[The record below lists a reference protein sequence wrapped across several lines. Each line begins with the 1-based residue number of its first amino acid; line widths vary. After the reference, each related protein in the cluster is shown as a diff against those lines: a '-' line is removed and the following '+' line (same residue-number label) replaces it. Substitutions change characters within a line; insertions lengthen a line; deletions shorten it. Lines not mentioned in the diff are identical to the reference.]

1 MRPGTRRTLL
11 ALLCAPVVLLGVV
24 RPVSASTAARTA
36 PKSQRVIVKLTAPPA
51 LADAAGLRSRSAAT
65 RAITSAGV
73 RRRLATVRAQHQ
85 NFRAALR
92 RAGVHARITADL
104 TQVFNGVAM
113 TVSSAD
119 LPRLRS
125 SAGVAAVYP
134 DATMHAA
141 VDPDV
146 SITGAPQVWQT
157 TDPSGRPNQGEGEV
171 VAVVDTGIDYNH
183 PDLGGGFGPGHKVVG
198 GYDFVNNDPDP
209 MDDNGHGTHV
219 AGIMAGDPAEPGGR
233 EGEAPKATLTAYK
246 VLDSSGSGLEST
258 VIEGL
263 QAAVSADNPY
273 RADVV
278 NMSLGGPY
286 QPNDPLDQASEQ
298 AIHDGV
304 VVVAAAGNSGPGE
317 STVGS
322 PAEAPDVLAVGA
334 SVTGVDLPTIT
345 VTAPQNDPLR
355 SAQRLD
361 LSANPPA
368 GGEDLN
374 VVDVGNGLPS
384 GYNGVDATG
393 KAVLAAYNPFDLE
406 QVLQTAEQQGAAA
419 ILLNTPNY
427 YSFTGRQPGPVLPD
441 FAAGVVDDPDRL
453 SLVAEVINGTDAT
466 DIQQWLAQGPVQ
478 IHVGGTDA
486 TDLIASFSS
495 QGPALGS
502 YALKP
507 DLVAPGV
514 DIGSTWLN
522 GGYQDDSGT
531 SMAAPHV
538 AGAAAL
544 LLEAHPGWSATQVA
558 AALTAGSHLLSGYG
572 PTTAGAG
579 RLDVAAAD
587 QLNVLPSPRIVDLG
601 LADLSQS
608 AFSSSG
614 TVTLT
619 NVSSQAATV
628 HLSTQQAGSGST
640 QATVTPAS
648 GSVPPGGQLTVRLTV
663 RGQSATQPAD
673 QSGWIRVAQSGAPT
687 ESIPY
692 LLAVRPLDLH
702 PSPDPTASGTTVY
715 LHSEADLA
723 AAPNVVVNPPTGPR
737 LTLTATFDHPGWW
750 RVQVPAG
757 PAGAYQVTA
766 SALSTLG
773 PVITGQTA
781 FEETGPAPG
790 ASQWQSVGPDNEGA
804 AEMAFTSQPGRMYAI
819 PESISHAGLFRTD
832 DSGAT
837 WHELHG
843 LPVGDGVDLGLAA
856 DPTQPDTVYLAVEG
870 GGADPTYQGK
880 ILVSHDA
887 GDTWTTLPFP
897 DVSPHDLSIDAT
909 GNILTVPAFDG
920 NVYVSTDRGQ
930 TWTSYP
936 SPNGFP
942 QEARVIG
949 HDLYIAAGNGIYVI
963 RNIDSAPS
971 QPEKILT
978 APQEFQSFLD
988 VTGDGNILLA
998 NTGSQLLAS
1007 RDGGATWQTLFTP
1020 PSDDPFLFSAQ
1031 IVAGDIY
1038 VGTESHIY
1046 VDRGETN
1053 TWTTM
1058 PTPVSEDLFTV
1069 GSWDNTA
1076 QHLVVSAASSGL
1088 FSTSDAGAS
1097 YQRVG
1102 LADANVNAT
1111 VSDQNGSGQPSLLA
1125 GTTQNATST
1134 PLPEDPVVNA
1144 ATRDWGL
1151 TGHEGQIGFRVTTM
1165 SANPAQPNVVY
1176 AAVKNAFSRVNI
1188 ERSDDGGATWTGVE
1202 NTRVDGIPYQIL
1214 DDPANPSY
1222 VYLTIND
1229 PLSPGVLVSRDGGQ
1243 TWRKNDEPVVVQ
1255 AIAAD
1260 PTNPDRIWLGGPD
1273 GLYVSNDEGQSI
1285 TQLSSTPVSAIAVDP
1300 ANPQH
1305 LVVGGNGLYV
1315 SKDGGQTLRATDR
1328 SPFRL
1333 NISALQIAPGGA
1345 IYAADNATS
1354 DAAGLPVG
1362 GRGVLASTN
1371 NGQTWTN
1378 ISAGLPNLDVTS
1390 LAVSPDGNWLYAGTQ
1405 GGSIYRVPTKS

>member
-24 RPVSASTAARTA
+24 RPVSASTAAPVA
-36 PKSQRVIVKLTAPPA
+36 SKSQRVIVKLTAPPA

-65 RAITSAGV
+65 RAMTAAGV

-92 RAGVHARITADL
+92 RSGVHGRITADL

-113 TVSSAD
+113 TVPSAD
-119 LPRLRS
+119 LSRLRS
-125 SAGVAAVYP
+125 TAGVAAVYP

-157 TDPSGRPNQGEGEV
+157 TDPSGRQDQGEGEV
-171 VAVVDTGIDYNH
+171 VAVVDTGIDYND
-183 PDLGGGFGPGHKVVG
+183 PDLGGGFGPGYKVVA
-198 GYDFVNNDPDP
+198 GYDFVNNSPNP

-219 AGIMAGDPAEPGGR
+219 AGIIAGNPAEPGGR
-233 EGEAPKATLTAYK
+233 EGEAPQATLTAYK
-246 VLDSSGSGLEST
+246 VLDSSGNGLEST

-334 SVTGVDLPTIT
+334 SITGVDLPTIT
-345 VTAPQNDPLR
+345 VTAPQNDPL
-355 SAQRLD
+355 SDAQRLG

-368 GGEDLN
+368 GGEDLG

-384 GYNGVDATG
+384 DYNGVDAAG
-393 KAVLAAYNPFDLE
+393 KAVLIAYNSFDLQ
-406 QVLQTAEQQGAAA
+406 QVLLTAEQNGAAA
-419 ILLNTPNY
+419 VLLHTPNY
-427 YSFTGRQPGPVLPD
+427 YSITGSQPGPVLPD
-441 FAAGVVDDPDRL
+441 FAAGVVDDPDKL
-453 SLVAEVINGTDAT
+453 SLVAEVISGTDAT

-514 DIGSTWLN
+514 EIGSTWLN
-522 GGYQDDSGT
+522 GTYQDDSGT

-544 LLEAHPGWSATQVA
+544 LLEAHPGWSATQVG

-572 PTTAGAG
+572 ATIQGAG

-587 QLNVLPSPRIVDLG
+587 QLSVLPSPRIVDLG
-601 LADLSQS
+601 LADLSQPT
-608 AFSSSG
+608 FSSSG

-628 HLSTQQAGSGST
+628 HLSTQQGGSGSS

-648 GSVPPGGQLTVRLTV
+648 GQLPPGGQLTVRLTV
-663 RGQSATQPAD
+663 RGPSPTQPAD
-673 QSGWIRVAQSGAPT
+673 LTGWIRVAQTGAPT
-687 ESIPY
+687 ASLPY
-692 LLAVRPLDLH
+692 PLAVRPLDLH

-715 LHSEADLA
+715 IHSEADLA
-723 AAPNVVVNPPTGPR
+723 DPPSVVVNPPTGPR
-737 LTLTATFDHPGWW
+737 LTLTATFDHTAWW

-757 PAGAYQVTA
+757 PPGTYQVTA
-766 SALSTLG
+766 SAPSALG
-773 PVITGQTA
+773 PVLTGQAA
-781 FEETGPAPG
+781 FEETGPVPG

-804 AEMAFTSQPGRMYAI
+804 SEMAFTSQPGRMYAI
-819 PESISHAGLFRTD
+819 PESFSHAGLFRTD

-887 GDTWTTLPFP
+887 GATWTTLPFP
-897 DVSPHDLSIDAT
+897 DVAPHDLSIDAT
-909 GNILTVPAFDG
+909 GNILTVPAFNG
-920 NVYVSTDRGQ
+920 NVYVSTDQGQ

-949 HDLYIAAGNGIYVI
+949 HDLYIAAGNAIYVI
-963 RNIDSAPS
+963 RNIDSTPS

-978 APQEFQSFLD
+978 APQEFQSFLN

-998 NTGSQLLAS
+998 NTTSQLFAS

-1046 VDRGETN
+1046 VDRGEGD

-1069 GSWDNTA
+1069 GSWDNTP

-1111 VSDQNGSGQPSLLA
+1111 VADQNGAGQPSLLA

-1134 PLPEDPVVNA
+1134 LLPEDPVVNA

-1176 AAVKNAFSRVNI
+1176 AAVANAFSRVNI

-1202 NTRVDGIPYQIL
+1202 NTRVSGHPYQIL

-1243 TWRKNDEPVVVQ
+1243 TWRKNNEPVVVQ

-1260 PTNPDRIWLGGPD
+1260 PTNPDRIWLGGPS
-1273 GLYVSNDEGQSI
+1273 GLYVSNDEGQTI

-1315 SKDGGQTLRATDR
+1315 SKDGGQTLHATDQ

-1333 NISALQIAPGGA
+1333 NISALEIAPGGA

-1362 GRGVLASTN
+1362 GRGVLASTD

-1405 GGSIYRVPTKS
+1405 GGSIYRMPTK

>member
-11 ALLCAPVVLLGVV
+11 ALLCAPLLLLGVM
-24 RPVSASTAARTA
+24 PSVSASTAAPAA
-36 PKSQRVIVKLTAPPA
+36 PKSQRVIVQLTAPPA
-51 LADAAGLRSRSAAT
+51 LTHAAGLRSRSAAT
-65 RAITSAGV
+65 RATAAAGV
-73 RRRLATVRAQHQ
+73 RRRLATVRAEHE
-85 NFRAALR
+85 NFRTALR

-113 TVSSAD
+113 TVPSAD

-125 SAGVAAVYP
+125 SAGVTAVYP
-134 DATMHAA
+134 DTTMHAA
-141 VDPDV
+141 ADPDV

-157 TDPSGRPNQGEGEV
+157 TDPSGRPNQGEGEI

-183 PDLGGGFGPGHKVVG
+183 PDLGGGFGPGHKVVA
-198 GYDFVNNDPDP
+198 GYDFVNNNPNP

-219 AGIMAGDPAEPGGR
+219 AGIIAGDPAEPGGR

-298 AIHDGV
+298 AIRDGV

-322 PAEAPDVLAVGA
+322 PAEAPGVLAVGA
-334 SVTGVDLPTIT
+334 SITGVDLPTIT
-345 VTAPQNDPLR
+345 VTAPVNDPLR

-368 GGEDLN
+368 GGENLD
-374 VVDVGNGLPS
+374 VVDVGSGQPS
-384 GYNGVDATG
+384 DYDGVDATG
-393 KAVLAAYNPFDLE
+393 KAVLIAYNSFDLQ
-406 QVLQTAEQQGAAA
+406 QVLLTAEQHGAAA
-419 ILLNTPNY
+419 VLLRTPNY

-441 FAAGVVDDPDRL
+441 FAAGVVDDPNKL

-466 DIQQWLAQGPVQ
+466 DLQQWLAQGPVQ

-486 TDLIASFSS
+486 TDLIAAFSS
-495 QGPALGS
+495 QGPAPGS

-514 DIGSTWLN
+514 EIGSTWLN

-572 PTTAGAG
+572 ATIQGAG

-587 QLNVLPSPRIVDLG
+587 QLSVLPSPRIVDLG
-601 LADLSQS
+601 LADLSQPT
-608 AFSSSG
+608 FRSSG
-614 TVTLT
+614 TVRLT
-619 NVSSQAATV
+619 NVSSQAVTV
-628 HLSTQQAGSGST
+628 HLSTQQAGSGSA
-640 QATVTPAS
+640 QAAVSPAS
-648 GSVPPGGQLTVRLTV
+648 GSLPPGGQLTVRLTV
-663 RGQSATQPAD
+663 QGPSPTQPAD
-673 QSGWIRVAQSGAPT
+673 LSGWIRVAQTGAPT

-702 PSPDPTASGTTVY
+702 PSPDPTASGTTIY

-723 AAPNVVVNPPTGPR
+723 AAPSVVVNPPTGPR

-750 RVQVPAG
+750 RVQVPGG
-757 PAGAYQVTA
+757 PPGAYQVTG
-766 SALSTLG
+766 SAPSTLG
-773 PVITGQTA
+773 PVLTGQAA
-781 FEETGPAPG
+781 FEETGAAPG
-790 ASQWQSVGPDNEGA
+790 ANQWQPVGPDNEGA
-804 AEMAFTSQPGRMYAI
+804 FEMASTSQPGRMYAL

-837 WHELHG
+837 WHELRS

-870 GGADPTYQGK
+870 GGNDPTYQGK

-887 GDTWTTLPFP
+887 GLTWTTLPFP

-909 GNILTVPAFDG
+909 GNVLTVPAFDG

-930 TWTSYP
+930 TWASYP

-949 HDLYIAAGNGIYVI
+949 HDLYIAAGDGIYVI
-963 RNIDSAPS
+963 RNIDGTPS

-978 APQEFQSFLD
+978 APQDFQSFSD
-988 VTGDGNILLA
+988 VTGDGHILLA
-998 NTGSQLLAS
+998 RTFDQLFAS

-1031 IVAGDIY
+1031 IVGGDIY
-1038 VGTESHIY
+1038 VGTESHIF
-1046 VDRGETN
+1046 VDRGEGD

-1058 PTPVSEDLFTV
+1058 PTPVGEDIFTV

-1102 LADANVNAT
+1102 LADADVNAT
-1111 VSDQNGSGQPSLLA
+1111 VIGQNGAGQTSLLA
-1125 GTTQNATST
+1125 GTTQLATST
-1134 PLPEDPVVNA
+1134 PLPENPVVSA

-1151 TGHEGQIGFRVTTM
+1151 TGNEGQIGFRVASM
-1165 SANPAQPNVVY
+1165 SVNPAQPNVVY
-1176 AAVKNAFSRVNI
+1176 AAVTNAFSRVDI
-1188 ERSDDGGATWTGVE
+1188 ERSQDGGATWTGVE
-1202 NTRVDGIPYQIL
+1202 GTRVDGHPYQIL
-1214 DDPANPSY
+1214 DDPANPDY

-1243 TWRKNDEPVVVQ
+1243 TWRKNNEPVVVQ

-1285 TQLSSTPVSAIAVDP
+1285 TRLSSTPVSAIAVDP

-1305 LVVGGNGLYV
+1305 LVVGGNGLFI
-1315 SKDGGQTLRATDR
+1315 SSDGGQTLRATDR

-1333 NISALQIAPGGA
+1333 NISALEIAPGGA
-1345 IYAADNATS
+1345 IYAADDATS
-1354 DAAGLPVG
+1354 DAAGLPIG

-1371 NGQTWTN
+1371 HGQTWTN
-1378 ISAGLPNLDVTS
+1378 ISAGLPNPDVTS
-1390 LAVSPDGNWLYAGTQ
+1390 LAVSPDGNWLYAGTE
-1405 GGSIYRVPTKS
+1405 GGSIYRMPTK